1 MENHHKE
8 VKFISRSILYSVVR
22 GILVGVGV
30 GLVVVAFRLA
40 IEKIFELVIHL
51 YHQAHDNTLYLLA
64 LILFYAF
71 IILFVGQMI
80 AKEPNAKG
88 SGIPQVEAE
97 LKGMMSLKWWSVLWR
112 KFLGGSLA
120 IASGLMLGREG
131 PSIQLGAV
139 TAKGIAEGLKASKME
154 KRSLIASGAAA
165 GLAAAFNAP
174 IAGLLF
180 VVEEVYHQFSRL
192 VWVSAL
198 AASITANFISLHVFG
213 LTPVLQMPKD
223 LPLLELSQYW
233 IYIALGLFLGL
244 AGYFYEIV
252 ILRIQLLYGFLSKF
266 IPIPAQY
273 QSLFAFMFI
282 LPVGYFLPELLG
294 GGHHLIL
301 DLPHLQPSL
310 MTLLFYLLIRFVWS
324 MISYGAGLPGGIF
337 LPILTLGSLLGLAF
351 GRLAFDLGWIG
362 QNQLNLF
369 IVLGMAGFFA
379 AISKAPLTAMIL
391 VTEMVGNMSQLMVI
405 GLVALSAY
413 VIMDLLGGAPIY
425 EAMLEKMLPEDMEQ
439 NAEMTL
445 IEVVVSEH
453 LGDTFVSDLSLP
465 PACLITRQIHHGKS
479 KVVKGNS
486 LLHAGD
492 TLYVALPVSEI
503 HTVRHIFDGEIA
515 EV

>member
-223 LPLLELSQYW
+223 LP
-233 IYIALGLFLGL
+233 
-244 AGYFYEIV
+244 
-252 ILRIQLLYGFLSKF
+252 
-266 IPIPAQY
+266 
-273 QSLFAFMFI
+273 
-282 LPVGYFLPELLG
+282 
-294 GGHHLIL
+294 
-301 DLPHLQPSL
+301 
-310 MTLLFYLLIRFVWS
+310 
-324 MISYGAGLPGGIF
+324 
-337 LPILTLGSLLGLAF
+337 
-351 GRLAFDLGWIG
+351 
-362 QNQLNLF
+362 
-369 IVLGMAGFFA
+369 
-379 AISKAPLTAMIL
+379 
-391 VTEMVGNMSQLMVI
+391 
-405 GLVALSAY
+405 
-413 VIMDLLGGAPIY
+413 
-425 EAMLEKMLPEDMEQ
+425 
-439 NAEMTL
+439 
-445 IEVVVSEH
+445 
-453 LGDTFVSDLSLP
+453 
-465 PACLITRQIHHGKS
+465 
-479 KVVKGNS
+479 
-486 LLHAGD
+486 
-492 TLYVALPVSEI
+492 
-503 HTVRHIFDGEIA
+503 
-515 EV
+515 